1 MDKLE
6 QAVINL
12 IETQAVTQNQMTKLA
27 ERQIDT
33 DKRWFEVKEEQVKI
47 RDELNQVIRILQEH
61 TVLLQRMPQAVR
73 ESVGFKA
80 G

>member
-6 QAVINL
+6 QAIISL
-12 IETQAVTQNQMTKLA
+12 IETQVKLA
-27 ERQIDT
+27 ERQVDA
-33 DKRWFEVKEEQVKI
+33 DKRWFEI
-47 RDELNQVIRILQEH
+47 RHELDQVIKILNEH